1 MQHSKLSHDLKVF
14 AKVINH
20 DSDAFV
26 QERFP
31 TSVCPST

>member
-14 AKVINH
+14 VKVINH
-20 DSDAFV
+20 GSDAFV

-31 TSVCPST
+31 TSVCSGT